1 MDDKQVIVVDK
12 EEFLKLLAEAK
23 GQREDP
29 RAAVDSLRQ
38 MDGHLYFEI
47 DHDPEW
53 GMSDAFAEALCEHAR
68 RTDCGASPPP
78 DLSPCLC
85 RLVADSNRLEY
96 RVDEAI
102 WRTELL
108 PLWKREQRRVYDWR
122 SQRARSEAK
131 KNSPDP
137 SHTAADIAMLGSI
150 QGDACYYCGA
160 SIIGNCQVEH
170 LKPLARGGSNGVANI
185 MLACPRCNREKW
197 IHSEEKFWRKQKRRL
212 LPEEFARVREA
223 AKAMKKERN
232 RILRG
237 RKRGA
242 RTNQHNADR
251 RIR

>member
-1 MDDKQVIVVDK
+1 MRGAPI
-12 EEFLKLLAEAK
+12 
-23 GQREDP
+23 
-29 RAAVDSLRQ
+29 AALPLR
-38 MDGHLYFEI
+38 
-47 DHDPEW
+47 
-53 GMSDAFAEALCEHAR
+53 
-68 RTDCGASPPP
+68 P

-85 RLVADSNRLEY
+85 RLIADSNRLEY

-122 SQRARSEAK
+122 SKRARNEAN
-131 KNSPDP
+131 KNSPEP

-150 QGDACYYCGA
+150 QDDACYYCGA

-185 MLACPRCNREKW
+185 MLACPRCNQEKW
-197 IHSEEKFWRKQKRRL
+197 THSEAKFWRQQKRRL
-212 LPEEFARVREA
+212 PPEEFARVREA

-242 RTNQHNADR
+242 KTNQHNADR
-251 RIR
+251 RVGRHAFSP